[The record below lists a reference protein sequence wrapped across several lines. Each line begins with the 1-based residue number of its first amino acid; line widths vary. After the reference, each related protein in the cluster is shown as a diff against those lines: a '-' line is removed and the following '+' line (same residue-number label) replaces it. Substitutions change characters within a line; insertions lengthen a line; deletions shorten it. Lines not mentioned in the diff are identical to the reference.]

1 MTIGHND
8 VHWRASGPYLSTS
21 AAKPALLE
29 ETRQFLLA
37 YARTGDVADAR
48 RQLVSADLPQRSIY
62 SRTTFA
68 KIIRMRLAAWNP
80 PAWVLRDLV
89 SFAEDVHQPS
99 LPSALLL
106 HLARQDMLLYDLV
119 QRVIVPRWESGERTV
134 VRGDVQRFLDD
145 SEVDHPEIG
154 GWSHATR
161 EKLAGNALTLLRN
174 HGLMRGSPHS
184 RQQKQ
189 IVEPVV
195 PGPVARHLRRLLSAE
210 GLGTEEIVDHPD
222 WRLWLWDGRRARAV
236 VAAAT
241 VGEALV

>member
-1 MTIGHND
+1 MTVNLAE
-8 VHWRASGPYLSTS
+8 VRWRATGLYLPTS
-21 AAKPALLE
+21 IVKPALLD
-29 ETRQFLLA
+29 ETRQFLLS
-37 YARTGDVADAR
+37 YARTGDVAGAR
-48 RQLVSADLPQRSIY
+48 RQLVSAELPQRSIY

-68 KIIRMRLAAWNP
+68 KIIRMRLVAWNP
-80 PAWVLRDLV
+80 PTWVLDDLV

-99 LPSALLL
+99 LRSALLL

-119 QRVIVPRWESGERTV
+119 QRVIVPRWESGERSV

-145 SEVDHPEIG
+145 SEMDHPEIG

-161 EKLAGNALTLLRN
+161 EKLAGNALTLLRD
-174 HGLMRGSPHS
+174 HGLMRGSSHS

-195 PGPVARHLRRLLSAE
+195 PSPVVRHLVRLLGAE

-222 WRLWLWDGRRARAV
+222 WHLWLWDGRRARAAA
-236 VAAAT
+236 AAAT
-241 VGEALV
+241 EREALV